1 LVLITLMLFRKM
13 DGSLVNIHKMDYP
26 NEKEYYAAIARAT
39 CGASFHDHSAFVIPS
54 WVENLL

>member
-1 LVLITLMLFRKM
+1 MLFRKM